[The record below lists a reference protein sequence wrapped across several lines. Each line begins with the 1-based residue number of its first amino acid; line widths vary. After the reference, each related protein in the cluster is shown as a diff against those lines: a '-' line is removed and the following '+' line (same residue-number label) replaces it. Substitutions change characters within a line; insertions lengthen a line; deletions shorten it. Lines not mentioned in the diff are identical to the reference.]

1 MLDITQIEQ
10 FYPVQL
16 RSFKRN
22 ILREYMQYKILEI
35 IFNSPFSER
44 LSFLGGTALRIV
56 YNNARFSEDIDLDN
70 FGVSENEFNTLTHTI
85 DRGLKRIGY
94 KPEIRNVFKGAYR
107 CYIKIPKILFDSELS
122 GIEAEKIMI
131 QIDTSP
137 HDFHYIPDR
146 KILNKFDVFTEIFVT
161 PLTIL
166 LSQKLYAILNRKRA
180 KGRDFFDVVF
190 LLQHTK
196 PDYEYL
202 TQKAGIHTKDE
213 LQNALMRRAQS
224 IDFHLIA
231 KDVAPFLMSQSAI
244 KKILLFREY
253 IQQGALGTGML

>member
-10 FYPVQL
+10 LYPAHV

-22 ILREYMQYKILEI
+22 ILCEYMQYKILEI
-35 IFNSPFSER
+35 IFNSPFSDR

-70 FGVSENEFNTLTHTI
+70 FAVNETEFNALTHTI
-85 DRGLKRIGY
+85 DRGLKNIGY
-94 KPEIRNVFKGAYR
+94 ESEIRNVFKGAYR
-107 CYIKIPKILFDSELS
+107 CYIKIPKVLFDNELS
-122 GIEAEKIMI
+122 KLKTEKILI
-131 QIDTSP
+131 QIDTAP
-137 HDFHYIPDR
+137 HGFNYIPDR

-161 PLTIL
+161 PLDIL

-190 LLQHTK
+190 LLQLAK
-196 PDYEYL
+196 PNYEYL
-202 TQKAGIHTKDE
+202 KQKAGIHNKGE

-231 KDVAPFLMSQSAI
+231 KDVAPFLIDQSGI

-253 IQQGALGTGML
+253 IQQGALEGL